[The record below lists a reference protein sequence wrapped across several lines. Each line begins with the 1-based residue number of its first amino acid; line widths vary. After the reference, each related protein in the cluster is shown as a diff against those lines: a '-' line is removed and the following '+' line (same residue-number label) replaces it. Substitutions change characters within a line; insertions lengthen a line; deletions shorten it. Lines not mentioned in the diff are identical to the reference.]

1 LLIQRR
7 LHGRANLLRGVGK
20 GSSGYAQNKKENTH
34 RYLSFAGKPFY
45 IGQRHDGD
53 MRHRVQDLIADRGV
67 HQIFFRDPDGH
78 LIEIGNYGVLDR

>member
-1 LLIQRR
+1 
-7 LHGRANLLRGVGK
+7 
-20 GSSGYAQNKKENTH
+20 
-34 RYLSFAGKPFY
+34 
-45 IGQRHDGD
+45 